1 MGEISP
7 SNAGGAGLIRG
18 WGVKSPHASWPK
30 TQNQKDRNNIVT
42 NSIRLFK
49 MVQVKKILKKKKTTG
64 LTMNRY
70 NVYSDR
76 KKALGEIGVSLNY
89 RK

>member
-1 MGEISP
+1 
-7 SNAGGAGLIRG
+7 
-18 WGVKSPHASWPK
+18 
-30 TQNQKDRNNIVT
+30 
-42 NSIRLFK
+42 
-49 MVQVKKILKKKKTTG
+49 MVQLKKILKKKKTTG